1 MRITVADMAGICR
14 VTKTAVTLSA
24 CAAELGLTVRQLR
37 YAVRQGAPV
46 AHRGRKGRGGATLV
60 EPAAISAWMQ
70 ERGDYSAVQ
79 ARWRI
84 AREFERNL
92 AESLV
97 LLVRNEDGPH
107 KRALARSHVLTF
119 EFTANRCRSELGL
132 PPLERCEWPACIDQI
147 DKSTSI

>member
-1 MRITVADMAGICR
+1 MPAQRILPLA
-14 VTKTAVTLSA
+14 A
-24 CAAELGLTVRQLR
+24 CAVALGLTVRQLR

-46 AHRGRKGRGGATLV
+46 ARRGHKGRGGATLV

-70 ERGDYSAVQ
+70 ERGDYAAVQ

-84 AREFERNL
+84 ARDFERNL

-119 EFTANRCRSELGL
+119 EFTANRQRSQLGL
-132 PPLERCEWPACIDQI
+132 PPLERCEWPACISQMA
-147 DKSTSI
+147 KTVSI